1 MLLAEATRT
10 KPILSVA
17 QVAPRL
23 AATSYA
29 EALDELAAFAASQP
43 GVIDG
48 ERFLR
53 QVSTLGA
60 EDTMGVGA
68 GAFISHLWS
77 DAIDRIVIAVG
88 IVERPLRVPA
98 ETGGETRGRLLVLVA
113 APPGESAVYLETVAT
128 LAALLREEGVL
139 EAVLSAPDAESIVN
153 LSAVRNAPRVQ
164 RFSVIDVMQPASQ
177 RIYPEMPLRE
187 AARLMTRGEY
197 TGLPVVNKRDEIV
210 GMISE
215 KDLIR
220 DFLPG
225 YLRVFES
232 PSDLA
237 AREEADPLVRDVMS
251 KAVLCLPVEASISE
265 AASIIV
271 NKNADPLPL
280 TKDGKWVGLISRRS
294 LIRKLLQF

>member
-1 MLLAEATRT
+1 MTRT
-10 KPILSVA
+10 KPILSVG
-17 QVAPRL
+17 QVAPPL

-29 EALDELAAFAASQP
+29 EALDELAAFAASQT

-53 QVSTLGA
+53 QVSALGA
-60 EDTMGVGA
+60 EDTMAVGA
-68 GAFISHLWS
+68 GAFIRHLRS
-77 DAIDRIVIAVG
+77 DAIDRVVTVLG

-113 APPGESAVYLETVAT
+113 APPGGSAGYLETVAS
-128 LAALLREEGVL
+128 LAAVLREDGAL
-139 EAVLSAPDAESIVN
+139 EALLSAPDAQSIVD
-153 LSAVRNAPRVQ
+153 LPVIRNAPRVQ
-164 RFSVIDVMQPASQ
+164 KLSVIDVMEPASQ

-187 AARLMTRGEY
+187 AARLMTRGAY

-232 PSDLA
+232 PSDPA
-237 AREEADPLVRDVMS
+237 TREESDPAVRDVMS
-251 KAVLCLPVEASISE
+251 KAVLCLPIEASISE

-271 NKNADPLPL
+271 NKNVDPLPL
-280 TKDGKWVGLISRRS
+280 TRDGKWVGLISRRS

>member
-1 MLLAEATRT
+1 
-10 KPILSVA
+10 
-17 QVAPRL
+17 
-23 AATSYA
+23 
-29 EALDELAAFAASQP
+29 
-43 GVIDG
+43 
-48 ERFLR
+48 
-53 QVSTLGA
+53 
-60 EDTMGVGA
+60 
-68 GAFISHLWS
+68 
-77 DAIDRIVIAVG
+77 
-88 IVERPLRVPA
+88 
-98 ETGGETRGRLLVLVA
+98 LVLVA
-113 APPGESAVYLETVAT
+113 APPGESAAYLETVAT

-139 EAVLSAPDAESIVN
+139 DAVLSAPDAQSIVD
-153 LSAVRNAPRVQ
+153 LPAVRNAPRVHK
-164 RFSVIDVMQPASQ
+164 FSVIDVMQPASQ

-237 AREEADPLVRDVMS
+237 TREEADPSVRDVMS

-280 TKDGKWVGLISRRS
+280 TRDGKWVGLISRRS

>member
-1 MLLAEATRT
+1 MTEVTRT
-10 KPILSVA
+10 KPILSVG
-17 QVAPRL
+17 QVAPPL

-29 EALDELAAFAASQP
+29 EALDELAAFAASQT

-53 QVSTLGA
+53 QVSALGA
-60 EDTMGVGA
+60 EDTMAVGA
-68 GAFISHLWS
+68 GAFIRHLRS
-77 DAIDRIVIAVG
+77 DAIERVVTVLG

-113 APPGESAVYLETVAT
+113 APPEESAGYLETVAS
-128 LAALLREEGVL
+128 LAAVLREEGAL
-139 EAVLSAPDAESIVN
+139 EALLSAPDAQSIVD
-153 LSAVRNAPRVQ
+153 LPVIRSAPRVQ
-164 RFSVIDVMQPASQ
+164 KLSVIDVMEPASQ

-187 AARLMTRGEY
+187 AARLMTRGAY

-232 PSDLA
+232 LSDLA
-237 AREEADPLVRDVMS
+237 TREESDPSVRDVMS
-251 KAVLCLPVEASISE
+251 KAVLCLPIEASISE

-271 NKNADPLPL
+271 NKNVDPLPL
-280 TKDGKWVGLISRRS
+280 TRDGKWVGLISRRS

>member
-1 MLLAEATRT
+1 MTRT
-10 KPILSVA
+10 KPILSVG
-17 QVAPRL
+17 QVAPPL

-29 EALDELAAFAASQP
+29 EALDELAAFAASQT

-53 QVSTLGA
+53 QVSALGA
-60 EDTMGVGA
+60 EDTMAVGA
-68 GAFISHLWS
+68 GAFIRHLRS
-77 DAIDRIVIAVG
+77 DAIDRVVTVLG

-113 APPGESAVYLETVAT
+113 APPGESAGYLETVAS
-128 LAALLREEGVL
+128 LAAVLREEGAL
-139 EAVLSAPDAESIVN
+139 EALLSAPDAQSIVD
-153 LSAVRNAPRVQ
+153 LPAIRDAQRVQ
-164 RFSVIDVMQPASQ
+164 KLSVIDVMEPASQ

-187 AARLMTRGEY
+187 AARLMTRGAY

-237 AREEADPLVRDVMS
+237 TREESDPSVREVMS
-251 KAVLCLPVEASISE
+251 KAVLCLPIEASISE

-271 NKNADPLPL
+271 NKNVDPLPL
-280 TKDGKWVGLISRRS
+280 TRDGKWVGLISRRS